1 MSLLLLS
8 PLFLRWTTPSYLR
21 SHPRFRRIS
30 RALWF
35 LVGWHLKIAKRTR
48 VKILVDLEISIS
60 FFLFSFFPPLI
71 IFITF
76 TRMLFIVCSTSIK
89 DFVKTSLKMTWKS
102 KRLHHMAI
110 DILERDYNI
119 TQWYRNFHEAV
130 SLNWTKIYVPTCSR
144 LIESIDEN
152 RGCARRTLLRISH
165 DVCAIFNLA
174 EDQCG
179 GVVYRGVFEASYSRG
194 GLSFLSPPWIGEKI
208 GLIGLSIDFRSFS
221 LTTRY
226 HIALQIDWTVC
237 VSV

>member
-1 MSLLLLS
+1 M
-8 PLFLRWTTPSYLR
+8 
-21 SHPRFRRIS
+21 
-30 RALWF
+30 
-35 LVGWHLKIAKRTR
+35 
-48 VKILVDLEISIS
+48 KILVDLEISIS

-76 TRMLFIVCSTSIK
+76 TRVLFIVCSTSIK

-194 GLSFLSPPWIGEKI
+194 GSFVPLPSVNRGENRFNRPFDRFSIIFVDDSIPHRASNWLNCVCKCVESPATWFF
-208 GLIGLSIDFRSFS
+208 LMSID
-221 LTTRY
+221 L
-226 HIALQIDWTVC
+226 A
-237 VSV
+237 